1 MNALL
6 PTPQQARA
14 ILASQRCGHTPDMH
28 VKCAGRF
35 HSEVSYSREV
45 MEPVSAYTD
54 LYQIISMHLDSNSR
68 LPHKH
73 LIN

>member
-28 VKCAGRF
+28 VKCAWRF
-35 HSEVSYSREV
+35 HSEISYSWKV
-45 MEPVSAYTD
+45 MEQVSIYTD
-54 LYQIISMHLDSNSR
+54 LCQIISMRLDSNSR
-68 LPHKH
+68 LTHKY